1 MKETVEFLARHGY
14 WLLFVAVL
22 GRQACLPVPVDL
34 LLLAAGALA
43 GLGRLSFTG
52 IIAFSVTAFLLADL
66 TWYEAG
72 RRWGSKTLAF
82 ICGISRDPN
91 KCIEKIARSFD
102 RHGVKSLLISKF
114 IIGLDAVAAPM
125 SGVSGITV
133 ARFLV
138 FDCLGAILW
147 CCVWTA
153 LGYIFSDQLDHVA
166 AYTAKLGQLAV
177 LAVMAC
183 FGVLIIRKIVLW
195 YRFLREFKLARI
207 TPDELREKL
216 KACEKIL
223 IIDLQ
228 GGAKQAQGLPA
239 IPGAVR
245 IDPGELGRY
254 TREYRDA
261 ADLPTDREVILYC
274 DSPSETR
281 SARVALALRGMGFA
295 DVRPLAGG
303 FQAWRSRGFPVIPN
317 VEMLP
322 LEEHAVF
329 VLHEMLR
336 CSLRN
341 TANLL
346 KTSASNVDRIL
357 ESIRRR
363 IESTTATH
371 LLSLKSHDAKSAAES
386 TPSIT
391 ATLPVQQERTPE

>member
-1 MKETVEFLARHGY
+1 M
-14 WLLFVAVL
+14 
-22 GRQACLPVPVDL
+22 
-34 LLLAAGALA
+34 
-43 GLGRLSFTG
+43 
-52 IIAFSVTAFLLADL
+52 
-66 TWYEAG
+66 
-72 RRWGSKTLAF
+72 
-82 ICGISRDPN
+82 
-91 KCIEKIARSFD
+91 
-102 RHGVKSLLISKF
+102 
-114 IIGLDAVAAPM
+114 
-125 SGVSGITV
+125 
-133 ARFLV
+133 
-138 FDCLGAILW
+138 
-147 CCVWTA
+147 
-153 LGYIFSDQLDHVA
+153 
-166 AYTAKLGQLAV
+166 
-177 LAVMAC
+177 
-183 FGVLIIRKIVLW
+183 
-195 YRFLREFKLARI
+195 
-207 TPDELREKL
+207 

-245 IDPGELGRY
+245 IDPAELGRY

-274 DSPSETR
+274 DSPNETR

-329 VLHEMLR
+329 VLHEILR

-357 ESIRRR
+357 ESVRRR
-363 IESTTATH
+363 IDSTTATH
-371 LLSLKSHDAKSAAES
+371 LLSSKSHDVKAVAES
-386 TPSIT
+386 APGVT
-391 ATLPVQQERTPE
+391 ATLPVQQGRTPE